1 MFNKFIERPVLS
13 IVISLLLTI
22 MGALAIIQL
31 PVTQFPTIAPPVVG
45 ITAEYA
51 GANAETS
58 VKAVVRPLEMALNG
72 VPGMKYMSS
81 DAGNDGTSIIR
92 IAFETGTDPDQ
103 AAVNVQNRV
112 ASVIGKLPEEV
123 RLYGVKV
130 SKEVNS
136 ILLYLNISSDD
147 QSMDE
152 KFIHNFVHINILEE
166 LRRVKGVGFIDILGQ
181 REYAIRVW
189 LKPDRLAAYKLSVDE
204 VIGALQEQNIEAAP
218 GKVGQSSMKGAQAM
232 QYILKYTGRFTEEE
246 EYAKIPVKST
256 VGGEILRLGDVA
268 DIEFSTA
275 AYDTYAKENGKPSAA
290 IIIKQLPGTNAQEV
304 IENVKAKMEELKEKT
319 FLPGMDYTFG
329 YDVSR
334 FLSASMKQVLKTFIE
349 AFLLVSLVVFIFLGD
364 FRSTLIP
371 AIAVPVSLIGT
382 FFFMQLFGFS
392 INMITLFALVL
403 AIGIVVDNAIV
414 VVEAVHAEMEN
425 TGASPFEATR
435 ASMKKIT
442 GAIIAITLVMSAVYI
457 PIAFMSGPV
466 GIFYRQFSITL
477 AISIILSGVVA
488 LTLTPALCALLLKNT
503 HHDNGQEKKKN
514 FINKFI
520 DGFNRRY
527 NQLAKRYRV
536 IIEAIVNRRVVT
548 YASLIVFCILTFGV
562 SSFIPSGFIPN
573 EDQGILY
580 ANVLAPPGATVER
593 TQQVVDAIQQVA
605 NDLDAVQS
613 VSTLAGT
620 NIFSDG
626 TGAPYG
632 TVLINLKDWSL
643 RKESIEEVTQLMVE
657 RTRHI
662 KDAQIDFLPP
672 PAVPGYGNAGGFELR
687 FLDKTGTDDLRKMEE
702 VMQEFVTELR
712 KRPEIQSAF
721 SLFDNNYP
729 QYVLKVDHDQA
740 AQKGVSVNNAMSSLQ
755 TLMGGEWASDFIRY
769 GKTYRVMVQAHPN
782 YRGQPDDVLKLHVK
796 NEYGEM
802 VPYSS
807 FMDMEKVLGPEQVT
821 RYNMYTSAEING
833 EPAEGYSSGSAIKA
847 IQEVAAEKLPRGYDI
862 AWAGMTFDEV
872 ATGNQA
878 IVIFGICLLFVYLLL
893 CAQYESFLLPLSVIL
908 SLPVGIFGAFLFL
921 WILGLENNIYAQVAM
936 IMLIGMLGKNAI
948 LVVEFAL
955 QKQKEGYSPLKAAIQ
970 GASERLRPILMT
982 SFAFTAGL
990 IPLVFSSGAGAIG
1003 NKTIGA
1009 AAAGGMIL
1017 GTVIGVLL
1025 IPGLYFVFASI
1036 GSKKSKAK
1044 EVHTTTQTVL
1054 SN

>member
-1 MFNKFIERPVLS
+1 MNTFIERPVLS
-13 IVISLLLTI
+13 LVISLLLTL
-22 MGALAIIQL
+22 MGVLAIVQL
-31 PVTQFPTIAPPVVG
+31 PVTQFPSIAPPVVG

-204 VIGALQEQNIEAAP
+204 VIEALQEQNIEAAP
-218 GKVGQSSMKGAQAM
+218 GKVGQSSMKDAQDM
-232 QYILKYTGRFTEEE
+232 QYILKYTGRFTQED
-246 EYAKIPVKST
+246 EYAEIPVKST
-256 VGGEILRLGDVA
+256 IDGQILRLGDVA

-304 IENVKAKMEELKEKT
+304 IDQVKMKMEELKEKS
-319 FLPGMDYTFG
+319 FLPGMDYSFG

-334 FLSASMKQVLKTFIE
+334 FLSASMEQVLKTFLE

-414 VVEAVHAEMEN
+414 VVEAVHAEMESA
-425 TGASPFEATR
+425 GANPYMATKT
-435 ASMKKIT
+435 SMKKIT
-442 GAIIAITLVMSAVYI
+442 GAIVAITLVMSAVYI

-503 HHDNGQEKKKN
+503 HQENGLPKKKN
-514 FINKFI
+514 RINKFI
-520 DGFNRRY
+520 DGFNNRY
-527 NQLAKRYRV
+527 NRLAAKYRIV
-536 IIEAIVNRRVVT
+536 IEAIVNRRVVT
-548 YASLIVFCILTFGV
+548 FASLIIFGVLTFGT
-562 SSFIPSGFIPN
+562 SSLIPSGFIPN

-605 NDLDAVQS
+605 NELEAVQS

-632 TVLINLKDWSL
+632 TVLINLKDWGQ
-643 RKESIEEVTQLMVE
+643 RRESVEEVAKLMTE

-662 KDAQIDFLPP
+662 RDAKIDFLPP

-687 FLDKTGTDDLRKMEE
+687 FLDKTGNDDLHQMEE
-702 VMQEFVTELR
+702 VMQDFAAELR
-712 KRPEIQSAF
+712 NRPEIQSAF

-729 QYVLKVDHDQA
+729 QYVLKVDYDQA

-769 GKTYRVMVQAHPN
+769 GKTYRVMVQAHPG
-782 YRGQPDDVLKLHVK
+782 YRAQPEDVLKLHVK

-802 VPYSS
+802 VPYAS
-807 FMDMEKVLGPEQVT
+807 FMDLEKVLGPEQVT

-847 IQEVAAEKLPRGYDI
+847 IREVAAEKLPRGYDI

-878 IVIFGICLLFVYLLL
+878 IMIFGICLVFVYLLL

-908 SLPVGIFGAFLFL
+908 SLPAGIFGAFLFL

-955 QKQKEGYSPLKAAIQ
+955 QKQKEGFSPFQAAIE

-990 IPLVFSSGAGAIG
+990 IPLIFSSGAGAIG
-1003 NKTIGA
+1003 NQTIGA

-1025 IPGLYFVFASI
+1025 IPGLYYVFASI
-1036 GSKKSKAK
+1036 GSKKPVPQEIPSTPEK
-1044 EVHTTTQTVL
+1044 VL

>member
-1 MFNKFIERPVLS
+1 MFTKFIERPVLS
-13 IVISLLLTI
+13 IVISLLLTLLGI
-22 MGALAIIQL
+22 LAIVQL

-189 LKPDRLAAYKLSVDE
+189 LKPDRLTAYKLSVDE
-204 VIGALQEQNIEAAP
+204 VIEALREQNIEAAP
-218 GKVGQSSMKGAQAM
+218 GKVGQSSMKDAQDM
-232 QYILKYTGRFTEEE
+232 QYILKYTGRFTQED
-246 EYAKIPVKST
+246 EYAEIPVKST
-256 VGGEILRLGDVA
+256 VDGQILRLGDVA

-304 IENVKAKMEELKEKT
+304 IDNVKMKMEELKEKS
-319 FLPGMDYTFG
+319 FLPGMDYSFG

-334 FLSASMKQVLKTFIE
+334 FLSASMEQVLKTFLE

-414 VVEAVHAEMEN
+414 VVEAVHAEMES
-425 TGASPFEATR
+425 TGANPYMATK
-435 ASMKKIT
+435 ASMKKIS
-442 GAIIAITLVMSAVYI
+442 GAIIAITLVMSAVYV

-503 HHDNGQEKKKN
+503 HQENGLPKKKN
-514 FINKFI
+514 GINKFI
-520 DGFNRRY
+520 DGFNNRY
-527 NQLAKRYRV
+527 NRLAAKYRI

-548 YASLIVFCILTFGV
+548 FASLIIFCILTFGF

-605 NDLDAVQS
+605 NDLESVQS

-632 TVLINLKDWSL
+632 TVLINLKDWSQ
-643 RKESIEEVTQLMVE
+643 RKESVEEVAKIMTE

-662 KDAQIDFLPP
+662 KDAKIDFLPP

-687 FLDKTGTDDLRKMEE
+687 FLDKTGNDDLHQMEE
-702 VMQEFVTELR
+702 VMQDFVTELR
-712 KRPEIQSAF
+712 NRPEIQSAF

-729 QYVLKVDHDQA
+729 QYVLKVDYDQA
-740 AQKGVSVNNAMSSLQ
+740 AQKGVSVKNAMSTLQ

-769 GKTYRVMVQAHPN
+769 GKTYRVMVQAHPG
-782 YRGQPDDVLKLHVK
+782 YRAQPEDVLKLHVK

-802 VPYSS
+802 VPYAS
-807 FMDMEKVLGPEQVT
+807 FMDLEKVLGPEQVT

-847 IQEVAAEKLPRGYDI
+847 IREVAAEKLPRGYDI

-872 ATGNQA
+872 ATGDQA
-878 IVIFGICLLFVYLLL
+878 IMIFVICLIFVYLLL

-908 SLPVGIFGAFLFL
+908 SLPAGIFGAFLFL
-921 WILGLENNIYAQVAM
+921 WVLGLENNIYAQVAM

-955 QKQKEGYSPLKAAIQ
+955 QKQKEGFSPFQAAVQ
-970 GASERLRPILMT
+970 GAAERLRPILMT

-990 IPLVFSSGAGAIG
+990 IPLIFSTGAGAIG
-1003 NKTIGA
+1003 NQTIGA

-1025 IPGLYFVFASI
+1025 IPGLYYVFASI
-1036 GSKKSKAK
+1036 GSKKPVATAIPS
-1044 EVHTTTQTVL
+1044 TTEKVL